1 MNGTELLNYAV
12 PALALAM
19 VAVIGYLVAQLM
31 GRAKREKELA
41 ERMAEVEKLLGAK
54 LEETRDRSEAQA
66 QKSREELSG
75 NLKGMSE
82 SVTRVMNDMARTQI
96 GQMDTFT
103 QQLREMARTDDE
115 RMNEMRRTVE
125 ERLLSYEKRMDQI
138 GDILDNKLDKSD
150 DRLEKVRSTLDDRL
164 RDLEQSSAERLSRI
178 EKTNAEKLSSI
189 EHTVDERL
197 NATLD
202 RRLGE
207 SFRSVSD
214 RLDQVYA
221 GLGEMQELASGVG
234 DLKRVLTGV
243 RARGQVG
250 EIQLE
255 ALLRQILS
263 EEQYVMPFSPRRG
276 EAQAAAAIRM
286 PGRSSWEKETYLPI
300 DADVSLA
307 LYAELLDAAD
317 AGDVEAQER
326 IGRSLEETVL
336 AHAQQVSA
344 QLIAPP
350 LTTDFAVMF
359 VPGEGAYAELMKRQ
373 ALMEALQRDYHVMLT
388 GPTTLTALLNSLQMG
403 FQSIALER
411 RSEEV
416 WGLLGAMKEEFIEF
430 ADALVKTQK
439 RIRQASESI
448 EDATRRS
455 KTLQK
460 KLKKVDLPGE
470 KRRLE
475 AGNDGRYD
483 MGDWD

>member
-1 MNGTELLNYAV
+1 MDWMNYIV
-12 PALALAM
+12 PAVIVAM
-19 VAVIGYLVAQLM
+19 VVVITWLAAQLA
-31 GRAKREKELA
+31 GKSRREKQLA
-41 ERMAEVEKLLGAK
+41 DRMADVEKLLGAK
-54 LEETRDRSEAQA
+54 LDETRGRSDAEA
-66 QKSREELSG
+66 QKSREELAG
-75 NLKGMSE
+75 NLKGMSD
-82 SVTRVMNDMARTQI
+82 SVTRVMNDMARSQL
-96 GQMDTFT
+96 GQMDEFSR
-103 QQLREMARTDDE
+103 QLKDLARSEDE
-115 RMNEMRRTVE
+115 RMGEMRRAME
-125 ERLLSYEKRMDQI
+125 ERMQSYERRVDQI
-138 GDILDNKLDKSD
+138 GDILDSKLDKND
-150 DRLEKVRSTLDDRL
+150 DRMERVRVTLDERL
-164 RDLEQSSAERLSRI
+164 RTLEETNAARLTRI
-178 EKTNAEKLSSI
+178 EQTSADRLSSI
-189 EHTVDERL
+189 ERTVDERL

-202 RRLGE
+202 RRLDE

-263 EEQYVMPFSPRRG
+263 EEQYMLPYT
-276 EAQAAAAIRM
+276 AQNGAQTNAAIIM
-286 PGRSSWEKETYLPI
+286 PGRNSYEGETYLPV
-300 DADVSLA
+300 DADFSLS
-307 LYAELLDAAD
+307 LYSDLLDACD
-317 AGDVEAQER
+317 SGDSEAQER
-326 IGRSLEETVL
+326 IGRALEEACL
-336 AHAQQVSA
+336 AHAA
-344 QLIAPP
+344 QIAKTLIMPP
-350 LTTDFAVMF
+350 VTTDFAVMF

-373 ALMEALQRDYHVMLT
+373 HLMEALQRDYHVMLT

-411 RSEEV
+411 RSEEM
-416 WGLLGAMKEEFIEF
+416 WGLLGAMKDEFIDF
-430 ADALVKTQK
+430 ADALAKTQK

-460 KLKKVDLPGE
+460 KLKKVDLPRE

-475 AGNDGRYD
+475 KGDDGRYG

>member
-1 MNGTELLNYAV
+1 MNGIDLLNYAV
-12 PALALAM
+12 PALVLTM
-19 VAVIGYLVAQLM
+19 VAVIGYLAAQLV
-31 GRAKREKELA
+31 GKARREKELA
-41 ERMAEVEKLLGAK
+41 QRMAEVEKLLGAK
-54 LEETRDRSEAQA
+54 LEESRDHSDAQA
-66 QKSREELSG
+66 RRSREELSG
-75 NLKGMSE
+75 NLKGMSD
-82 SVTRVMNDMARTQI
+82 SVTRVMSDMARTQI
-96 GQMDTFT
+96 GQMDTFA

-115 RMNEMRRTVE
+115 RMSEMRRTVE

-138 GDILDNKLDKSD
+138 GDLLDNQMEKSD

-164 RDLEQSSAERLSRI
+164 RNLEQSSAERLSRI
-178 EKTNAEKLSSI
+178 ERTNAEKLTSI

-255 ALLRQILS
+255 ALLKQVLS
-263 EEQYVMPFSPRRG
+263 EEQYVAPFAPREG
-276 EAQAAAAIRM
+276 GAQASAAIRM
-286 PGRSSWEKETYLPI
+286 PGRSSWEKETFLPV
-300 DADVSLA
+300 DADFSLA
-307 LYAELLDAAD
+307 LYSELLDAAD
-317 AGDVEAQER
+317 AGDAEAQER
-326 IGRSLEETVL
+326 IGKALEEAAL
-336 AHAQQVSA
+336 AHARQVSQ

-350 LTTDFAVMF
+350 RTTDFAVMF

-388 GPTTLTALLNSLQMG
+388 GPTTLTALLNSLHMG

-416 WGLLGAMKEEFIEF
+416 WGLLGAMKDEFIDF
-430 ADALVKTQK
+430 ADALAKTQK

-455 KTLQK
+455 RTLQK
-460 KLKKVDLPGE
+460 RLKKVDLSGG
-470 KRRLE
+470 KRHLE
-475 AGNDGRYD
+475 AGDDGKYGV
-483 MGDWD
+483 GDWD

>member
-1 MNGTELLNYAV
+1 MNGTDLLNYAV
-12 PALALAM
+12 PALVLAM
-19 VAVIGYLVAQLM
+19 VAVIGYLAAQLM
-31 GRAKREKELA
+31 GKAKREKELA
-41 ERMAEVEKLLGAK
+41 QRMAEVEKLLGAK
-54 LEETRDRSEAQA
+54 LEESRDHSDAQA
-66 QKSREELSG
+66 RKSREELSG
-75 NLKGMSE
+75 NLKGMSD
-82 SVTRVMNDMARTQI
+82 SVTRVMSDMARTQI
-96 GQMDTFT
+96 GQMDTFA

-115 RMNEMRRTVE
+115 RMNDMRRTVE

-138 GDILDNKLDKSD
+138 GDILDSKLEKSD

-178 EKTNAEKLSSI
+178 EQTNAEKLTSI

-255 ALLRQILS
+255 ALLKQILS
-263 EEQYVMPFSPRRG
+263 EEQYVAPFAGRG
-276 EAQAAAAIRM
+276 AQASAAIRM

-300 DADVSLA
+300 DADFSLA
-307 LYAELLDAAD
+307 LYSELLDAAD
-317 AGDVEAQER
+317 AGDAEAQER
-326 IGRSLEETVL
+326 VGKALEEAAL
-336 AHAQQVSA
+336 AHARQVSQ

-350 LTTDFAVMF
+350 ETTDFAVMF
-359 VPGEGAYAELMKRQ
+359 VPGEGAYAELLKRQ
-373 ALMEALQRDYHVMLT
+373 PLMEALQRDYHVMLT
-388 GPTTLTALLNSLQMG
+388 GPTTLTALLNSLHMG

-416 WGLLGAMKEEFIEF
+416 WGLLGAMKEEFIDF
-430 ADALVKTQK
+430 ADALAKTQK

-455 KTLQK
+455 RTLQK
-460 KLKKVDLPGE
+460 KLKKVDLPGG

-475 AGNDGRYD
+475 PGDDGRYD

>member
-1 MNGTELLNYAV
+1 MNEAELLNYAV

-19 VAVIGYLVAQLM
+19 VAVIGYLIAQLM
-31 GRAKREKELA
+31 GKAKREKELA
-41 ERMAEVEKLLGAK
+41 QRMAEVEKLLGAK
-54 LEETRDRSEAQA
+54 LEETRDRSEVQA

-75 NLKGMSE
+75 NLKGMSD
-82 SVTRVMNDMARTQI
+82 SVTRVMNDMARTQL
-96 GQMDTFT
+96 GQMDTFS

-138 GDILDNKLDKSD
+138 GDILDDKLDKSD
-150 DRLEKVRSTLDDRL
+150 DRLEKVRSTLDERL

-255 ALLRQILS
+255 ALLKQILS
-263 EEQYVMPFSPRRG
+263 GEQYVAPFAGRG
-276 EAQAAAAIRM
+276 GAQASAAIRM
-286 PGRSSWEKETYLPI
+286 PGRSSRDRETCLPI
-300 DADVSLA
+300 DASFSLA
-307 LYAELLDAAD
+307 LYSELLDATD
-317 AGDVEAQER
+317 AGDAEAQER
-326 IGRSLEETVL
+326 IGRALEESAL
-336 AHAQQVSA
+336 AHAEQISK
-344 QLIAPP
+344 QLIDPP
-350 LTTDFAVMF
+350 VTTDFVVMF

-373 ALMEALQRDYHVMLT
+373 TLMEALQRDYHVMLT

-403 FQSIALER
+403 FQSVALER
-411 RSEEV
+411 RSEEI
-416 WGLLGAMKEEFIEF
+416 WALLGAMKEEFIDF

-455 KTLQK
+455 ETLQK

-470 KRRLE
+470 KRRLD
-475 AGNDGRYD
+475 AGDDGTYG